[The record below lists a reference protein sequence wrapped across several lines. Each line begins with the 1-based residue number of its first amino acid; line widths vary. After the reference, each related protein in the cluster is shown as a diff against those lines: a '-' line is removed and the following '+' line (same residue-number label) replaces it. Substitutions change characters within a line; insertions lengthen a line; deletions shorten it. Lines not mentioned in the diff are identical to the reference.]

1 MVILPAPVVEP
12 ADSAEVSVTDR
23 CQLGLLVWK
32 PCLLSTGQ
40 ENSFKG
46 ENCVQ
51 LFIKAETIIDRFQNP
66 G

>member
-12 ADSAEVSVTDR
+12 VDSAEVSVTDR

-32 PCLLSTGQ
+32 PCLLSREFLTA
-40 ENSFKG
+40 KG